1 MFDEKIRVV
10 SAEFQRRFDILRNSF
25 VKTLS
30 NEWKFLRRDLKEK
43 NKVVSNLI
51 SKNLSSVLQ
60 KEAG

>member
-1 MFDEKIRVV
+1 MFDEKISVV
-10 SAEFQRRFDILRNSF
+10 STEFQRRFDILRNSF

-51 SKNLSSVLQ
+51 SKNLSNVLQ

>member
-51 SKNLSSVLQ
+51 SKNLSNVLQ

>member
-10 SAEFQRRFDILRNSF
+10 SAEFQRRFGILRNSF

>member
-51 SKNLSSVLQ
+51 SKKLINVLQ

>member
-43 NKVVSNLI
+43 NKVVSSLI
-51 SKNLSSVLQ
+51 SKNLSNVLQ